1 MTGESTHDAARRRR
15 EREQQAGRATAPPR
29 LGGAEAMSHAIAGL
43 PATWSVLHDVRWPGR
58 RDLTIDHVVV
68 GTTGLYVIHTV
79 GWSGE
84 VDVVDGVLRQGGRSR
99 EWVVDTVA
107 EAGLAVGRVS
117 QRLDLTQAVLCLRSG
132 EPVTGR
138 ARDVLLCSSANLVE
152 ELTGRPTALTP
163 EQVREVARDLD
174 GVLRAATAARGPVVP
189 RPRRAPDDVGLRP
202 PPVAA
207 APAEPERPRLRI
219 SAAPSR
225 PEGSRS
231 SRTPGGSRRARVTGL
246 VADLLAG
253 HPRSRLLAR
262 LALGVV
268 VVVGA
273 FLVVGPLVDLAF
285 WLGDRIGNAMVTR

>member
-1 MTGESTHDAARRRR
+1 M
-15 EREQQAGRATAPPR
+15 GR
-29 LGGAEAMSHAIAGL
+29 AIAGL

-84 VDVVDGVLRQGGRSR
+84 IDVVDGVLRQGGRSR

-152 ELTGRPTALTP
+152 ELTGRPTVLTP
-163 EQVREVARDLD
+163 AQVREVARDLD

-189 RPRRAPDDVGLRP
+189 RPRRAPDDIDLRP
-202 PPVAA
+202 PPAAVA
-207 APAEPERPRLRI
+207 PVEPERPRLRI
-219 SAAPSR
+219 SAAPVR
-225 PEGSRS
+225 PAGST
-231 SRTPGGSRRARVTGL
+231 SRTPGGSRRAGVTGR
-246 VADLLAG
+246 VSDLLAG
-253 HPRSRLLAR
+253 HPRTRLLAR

-285 WLGDRIGNAMVTR
+285 WLGDRIGNAMVAH